1 MPGASSRAGRAVSR
15 PRRAFAIVKSVLN
28 QIATADPLADQV
40 FQALGDPN
48 RRIIVE
54 RLSRGPASVS
64 ELAKPLT
71 MSLPGVLQHVQALE
85 ASGLVRSE
93 KVGRVRTCH
102 IDTAALSVAEQWI
115 ADRRTTWESRLDR
128 LGEFLDGQMGKPKG
142 QRPQPTKGSKS

>member
-1 MPGASSRAGRAVSR
+1 
-15 PRRAFAIVKSVLN
+15 VLN
-28 QIATADPLADQV
+28 QFAVADSIADPI

-54 RLSRGPASVS
+54 QLSRGPASVS
-64 ELAKPLT
+64 ELAEPLA

-102 IDTAALSVAEQWI
+102 IETAALRTAEQWI

-128 LGEFLDGQMGKPKG
+128 LGEFLDEGREEPPGKLDHPNK
-142 QRPQPTKGSKS
+142 RSKP

>member
-1 MPGASSRAGRAVSR
+1 
-15 PRRAFAIVKSVLN
+15 VLN
-28 QIATADPLADQV
+28 QTAVADPIADSI
-40 FQALGDPN
+40 FQALGDPS

-64 ELAKPLT
+64 ELAEPLP

-102 IDTAALSVAEQWI
+102 IETAALSVAERWI

-128 LGEFLDGQMGKPKG
+128 LGEFLDEQKGKPKG
-142 QRPQPTKGSKS
+142 HRPQPKQGSKP

>member
-1 MPGASSRAGRAVSR
+1 M
-15 PRRAFAIVKSVLN
+15 LN
-28 QIATADPLADQV
+28 QLPVADPLADSV

-64 ELAKPLT
+64 ELAEPLP

-102 IDTAALSVAEQWI
+102 IETAALTVAEQWI
-115 ADRRTTWESRLDR
+115 ADRRTAWESRLDR
-128 LGEFLDGQMGKPKG
+128 LGEFLDEQMGKPKS
-142 QRPQPTKGSKS
+142 QRPQPKTRSKP